1 MKGNIMKKDK
11 HYKSSVIFVVLFF
24 LVTLTGCYGNIDTE
38 KTTTNNMHAESTT
51 NNDSRILIDDLHK
64 IGEYN
69 LYATKLLPNSKLL
82 LCYLT
87 QDLNLCQFKI
97 YDLEKNIILS
107 ESKDITV
114 NQFSVGTLTCLK
126 ENFYII
132 SNQICYIYNFEC
144 ELIKQINIPI
154 DILNSF
160 GKVNFWI
167 SNDLEKI
174 VYIDNPNLESN
185 YLYVS
190 DTNYQNKKQICLLGD
205 ALTITDLFFSSN
217 SKRLGFEGVTIPNG
231 SVTSVECYG
240 YIDMDTCETTMFV
253 DKRIFITHS
262 GDIMIVQSKVADYG
276 IESKGVIKTLDLST
290 TDKNEFKM
298 VFSDECENATTS
310 PDGDYLLGMHKDYEH
325 KSVVFNVYYK
335 GKAIETIDYNC
346 LPEENYWDFVSSGTE
361 IMLDIETNQILI
373 FYYDAEKTSYTIKAF
388 EF

>member
-174 VYIDNPNLESN
+174 VYIDNPNL
-185 YLYVS
+185 
-190 DTNYQNKKQICLLGD
+190 
-205 ALTITDLFFSSN
+205 
-217 SKRLGFEGVTIPNG
+217 
-231 SVTSVECYG
+231 
-240 YIDMDTCETTMFV
+240 
-253 DKRIFITHS
+253 
-262 GDIMIVQSKVADYG
+262 
-276 IESKGVIKTLDLST
+276 
-290 TDKNEFKM
+290 
-298 VFSDECENATTS
+298 
-310 PDGDYLLGMHKDYEH
+310 
-325 KSVVFNVYYK
+325 
-335 GKAIETIDYNC
+335 
-346 LPEENYWDFVSSGTE
+346 
-361 IMLDIETNQILI
+361 
-373 FYYDAEKTSYTIKAF
+373 
-388 EF
+388 